1 MTKNGFWRFL
11 SLLLLISV
19 SISCQIGQAEE
30 MSPLDKLLTEYALK
44 TNDLPNGWRY
54 SDKSWGVEFGGSG
67 YTVSY
72 VWAADTSMFLSNTIA
87 IYSNEE
93 KSKLAYQQWED
104 LWFKSTQPWPEATYA
119 PEDQKDD
126 YRFECL
132 DALPGSSILSCR
144 YLQRHEN
151 IIGFVK
157 VRFDA
162 ASLTFAELN
171 DILGILDG
179 RLNNV
184 GVENQEI
191 TPTP

>member
-1 MTKNGFWRFL
+1 MKKNRFWRSL
-11 SLLLLISV
+11 SLSILISV
-19 SISCQIGQAEE
+19 SISCQIGQTEE
-30 MSPLDKLLTEYALK
+30 MSPLDRLLTEYALK
-44 TNDLPNGWRY
+44 TNDLPNGWIY

-72 VWAADTSMFLSNTIA
+72 VWAANTSMFLSNTIA

-104 LWFKSTQPWPEATYA
+104 LWFNSTQPWPEATYS
-119 PEDQKDD
+119 PQDQKDD

-132 DALPGSSILSCR
+132 QFPEDPILSCS
-144 YLQRHEN
+144 YIQRHNN

-157 VRFDA
+157 INLDNK
-162 ASLTFAELN
+162 SLTFTELN
-171 DILGILDG
+171 EILNILDK
-179 RLNNV
+179 RLNTV
-184 GVENQEI
+184 GVENKEI